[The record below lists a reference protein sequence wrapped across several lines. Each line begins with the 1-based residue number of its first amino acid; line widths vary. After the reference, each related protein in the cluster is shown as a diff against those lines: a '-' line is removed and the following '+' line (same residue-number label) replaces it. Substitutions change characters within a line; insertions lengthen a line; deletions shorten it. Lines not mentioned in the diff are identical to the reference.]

1 MLLAACGSSDTGGG
15 ASSSAGGTG
24 GDKETLTLGMTADL
38 SSGWTRPTSP
48 GYQGWVGPTAGTYT
62 GPGDRRSSNLSTH
75 AGDQRQYRR
84 PAHEPLEEHSR
95 HVRTVPPARPA

>member
-38 SSGWTRPTSP
+38 SSGWNPTNQP
-48 GYQGWVGPTAGTYT
+48 GYQGRTAGTYT
-62 GPGDRRSSNLSTH
+62 WPGR
-75 AGDQRQYRR
+75 A
-84 PAHEPLEEHSR
+84 PLI
-95 HVRTVPPARPA
+95 